1 MTVVGVPLRPFAS
14 SEAPLKLALNR
25 AYFDALEQAG
35 ATALPIPVVHDVD
48 RIRFHY
54 ELLDAL
60 LLPGGADVEPRRYG
74 AVARDDCHLTLM
86 PELDEVELTLTKW
99 AIEDGLPVL
108 AICRGIQ
115 VLNVACGGT
124 LWQDLQVEGVVRES
138 HDREPR
144 DFLAHG
150 LDIEPDSL
158 LARTVGRTHVEV
170 NSMHHQAIH
179 KLGPSLRAVACSTD
193 GLVEGVELPGHSF
206 VVGIQCHPEEL
217 VGKEPW
223 AINLFAALVE
233 AGSRYRSSRA
243 PGRTLPAP
251 PDREPAVRRD
261 PR

>member
-25 AYFDALEQAG
+25 AYFDALELAG
-35 ATALPIPVVHDVD
+35 ATALPIPIVREVD

-60 LLPGGADVEPRRYG
+60 LLPGGVDVEPRRYG

-86 PELDEVELTLTKW
+86 PELDEVELTLTRW
-99 AIEDGLPVL
+99 AIADGLPVL

-124 LWQDLQVEGVVRES
+124 LWQDLQVEGVTRES

-144 DFLAHG
+144 DLLAHG

-158 LARTVGRTHVEV
+158 LARTVGRTHLEV
-170 NSMHHQAIH
+170 NSLHHQAIRDV
-179 KLGPSLRAVACSTD
+179 GPSLRAVACSTD
-193 GLVEGVELPGHSF
+193 GLIEGVELPGHRF
-206 VVGIQCHPEEL
+206 VVGMQCHPEEL
-217 VGKEPW
+217 VGKQPW
-223 AINLFAALVE
+223 AINMFTALVE
-233 AGSRYRSSRA
+233 AGSRYRAARA
-243 PGRTLPAP
+243 QDRTRPAP
-251 PDREPAVRRD
+251 PAREPAGRRGST
-261 PR
+261 

>member
-35 ATALPIPVVHDVD
+35 ATALPIPVVHDLS

-60 LLPGGADVEPRRYG
+60 LLPGGVDVEPRRYG
-74 AVARDDCHLTLM
+74 AVARDDCHLTLI

-99 AIEDGLPVL
+99 ALADGLPVL

-124 LWQDLQVEGVVRES
+124 LWQDLQVERVVRES
-138 HDREPR
+138 HDCEPR

-158 LARTVGRTHVEV
+158 LARIVGRTHVEV
-170 NSMHHQAIH
+170 NSMHHQAIRE
-179 KLGPSLRAVACSTD
+179 LGRSLRAVACSTD
-193 GLVEGVELPGHSF
+193 GLVEGVELPGRPF
-206 VVGIQCHPEEL
+206 VAGVQCHPEEL

-223 AINLFAALVE
+223 AINLFTGLVG
-233 AGSRYRSSRA
+233 AGTRYRALKA
-243 PGRTLPAP
+243 PDRTRPAP
-251 PDREPAVRRD
+251 PGPAPAERRGS
-261 PR
+261 R